1 MKFGSFDH
9 NGFIEIDID
18 KQLEDNFVKLKM
30 GNGQIIVHPLAKLIF
45 DLEVLLNYII
55 FRVMNDESYEMF
67 FVSNQIANILAYI
80 GFSQFDELKPQLDR
94 IEKGEVEDKNE
105 DIYGEYIGDSIQ
117 RLLGIV
123 QSFEI
128 VDVKEAEHTGLTNN
142 KMNDTINKQSNKWD
156 NLLKDI
162 IDDDSKEKE

>member
-1 MKFGSFDH
+1 MKFTNFDH

-30 GNGQIIVHPLAKLIF
+30 ANSVEVLHPLAKLVF

-55 FRVMNDESYEMF
+55 FRVMNDKTNEMF

-80 GFSQFDELKPQLDR
+80 GFSQFDELKPQLER
-94 IEKGEVEDKNE
+94 IEKGNIENKNE

-123 QSFEI
+123 QSFEVI
-128 VDVKEAEHTGLTNN
+128 DIKDSENTGLTDSKNTDRI
-142 KMNDTINKQSNKWD
+142 KKQSNKWD
-156 NLLKDI
+156 SLLKDI
-162 IDDDSKEKE
+162 IDDNKE

>member
-1 MKFGSFDH
+1 MKFTNFDH

-30 GNGQIIVHPLAKLIF
+30 ANSVEVLHPLAKLVF

-55 FRVMNDESYEMF
+55 FRVMNDKTNEMF

-94 IEKGEVEDKNE
+94 IEKGNIENKNE

-123 QSFEI
+123 QSFEVI
-128 VDVKEAEHTGLTNN
+128 DIKDSENTGLTDG
-142 KMNDTINKQSNKWD
+142 KMNDKLKNKWD
-156 NLLKDI
+156 TLLKDI
-162 IDDDSKEKE
+162 IDDNQE

>member
-1 MKFGSFDH
+1 MKFGNLDH

-30 GNGQIIVHPLAKLIF
+30 ANNVEILHPLAKLIF

-55 FRVMNDESYEMF
+55 FRVMNNETNEMF

-94 IEKGEVEDKNE
+94 IEKGDIENKNE

-117 RLLGIV
+117 RLMGLV
-123 QSFEI
+123 QSF
-128 VDVKEAEHTGLTNN
+128 DVIDIKESENTGLTDSKNTDRI
-142 KMNDTINKQSNKWD
+142 KKQSNKWD
-156 NLLKDI
+156 SLLKDI
-162 IDDDSKEKE
+162 IDDNKE

>member
-1 MKFGSFDH
+1 MKFTNFDH

-30 GNGQIIVHPLAKLIF
+30 ANSVEVLHPLAKLVF

-55 FRVMNDESYEMF
+55 FRVMNNKTNEMF

-94 IEKGEVEDKNE
+94 IEKGNIENKNE

-123 QSFEI
+123 QSFEVI
-128 VDVKEAEHTGLTNN
+128 DIKDSENTGLTNG
-142 KMNDTINKQSNKWD
+142 KMNDKLKNKWD
-156 NLLKDI
+156 TLLKDI
-162 IDDDSKEKE
+162 IDDNQE

>member
-1 MKFGSFDH
+1 MKFGNLDH

-30 GNGQIIVHPLAKLIF
+30 PNNVEVLHPLAKLVF

-55 FRVMNDESYEMF
+55 FRVMNNKTNEMF

-80 GFSQFDELKPQLDR
+80 GFSQFDDLKPQLDR
-94 IEKGEVEDKNE
+94 IEKGEVEDSNE

-117 RLLGIV
+117 RLMV
-123 QSFEI
+123 
-128 VDVKEAEHTGLTNN
+128 
-142 KMNDTINKQSNKWD
+142 
-156 NLLKDI
+156 
-162 IDDDSKEKE
+162 

>member
-1 MKFGSFDH
+1 MKFGNLDH

-30 GNGQIIVHPLAKLIF
+30 ANNVEILHPLAKLIF

-55 FRVMNDESYEMF
+55 FRVMNNETNEMF

-94 IEKGEVEDKNE
+94 IEKGEVDNKNE

-117 RLLGIV
+117 RLMGIV
-123 QSFEI
+123 QSF
-128 VDVKEAEHTGLTNN
+128 DVIDIKESENTGLTDSKNTDRI
-142 KMNDTINKQSNKWD
+142 KKQSNKWD
-156 NLLKDI
+156 SLLKDI
-162 IDDDSKEKE
+162 IDDNKE

>member
-1 MKFGSFDH
+1 MKFGNLDH

-30 GNGQIIVHPLAKLIF
+30 ANNVEILHPLAKLIF

-55 FRVMNDESYEMF
+55 FRVMNNETNEMF

-94 IEKGEVEDKNE
+94 IEKVYN
-105 DIYGEYIGDSIQ
+105 I
-117 RLLGIV
+117 
-123 QSFEI
+123 
-128 VDVKEAEHTGLTNN
+128 
-142 KMNDTINKQSNKWD
+142 
-156 NLLKDI
+156 
-162 IDDDSKEKE
+162 

>member
-1 MKFGSFDH
+1 MKFTNFDH

-30 GNGQIIVHPLAKLIF
+30 ANSVEVLHPLAKLVF

-55 FRVMNDESYEMF
+55 FRVMNNKTNEMF

-94 IEKGEVEDKNE
+94 IEKGNIENKNE

-123 QSFEI
+123 QSFEVI
-128 VDVKEAEHTGLTNN
+128 DIKDSEKTGLTDSKNTDRI
-142 KMNDTINKQSNKWD
+142 KKQSNKWD
-156 NLLKDI
+156 SLLKDI
-162 IDDDSKEKE
+162 IDENKE

>member
-1 MKFGSFDH
+1 
-9 NGFIEIDID
+9 
-18 KQLEDNFVKLKM
+18 
-30 GNGQIIVHPLAKLIF
+30 
-45 DLEVLLNYII
+45 
-55 FRVMNDESYEMF
+55 MF

>member
-1 MKFGSFDH
+1 MKFTNFDH

-30 GNGQIIVHPLAKLIF
+30 ANSVEVLHPLAKLVF

-55 FRVMNDESYEMF
+55 FRVMNNKTNEMF

-94 IEKGEVEDKNE
+94 IEKGNIENKNE

-123 QSFEI
+123 QSFEVI
-128 VDVKEAEHTGLTNN
+128 DIKDSENTGLTDG
-142 KMNDTINKQSNKWD
+142 KMNDKLKNKWD
-156 NLLKDI
+156 TLLKDI
-162 IDDDSKEKE
+162 IDDNQE

>member
-1 MKFGSFDH
+1 MKFGNLDH

-30 GNGQIIVHPLAKLIF
+30 PNNVEVLHPLAKLVF

-55 FRVMNDESYEMF
+55 FRVMNNKTNEMF

-80 GFSQFDELKPQLDR
+80 GFSQFDDLKPQLDR
-94 IEKGEVEDKNE
+94 IEKGEVEDSNE

-117 RLLGIV
+117 RLMGIV
-123 QSFEI
+123 QSFEV
-128 VDVKEAEHTGLTNN
+128 VDIKDSEKTGLTNPKN
-142 KMNDTINKQSNKWD
+142 NDKIKKRNNKWD
-156 NLLKDI
+156 KLLKDI
-162 IDDDSKEKE
+162 IDDNTD

>member
-1 MKFGSFDH
+1 MKFTNFDH

-30 GNGQIIVHPLAKLIF
+30 ANNVEVLHPLAKLVF

-55 FRVMNDESYEMF
+55 FRVMNNKTNEMF

-94 IEKGEVEDKNE
+94 IEKGNIENKNE

-123 QSFEI
+123 QSFEVI
-128 VDVKEAEHTGLTNN
+128 DIKDSENTGLTDG
-142 KMNDTINKQSNKWD
+142 KMNDKLKNKWD
-156 NLLKDI
+156 TLLKDI
-162 IDDDSKEKE
+162 IDDNQE

>member
-1 MKFGSFDH
+1 MKFGNLDH

-30 GNGQIIVHPLAKLIF
+30 ANNVEILHPLAKLIF

-55 FRVMNDESYEMF
+55 FRVMNNETNEMF

-94 IEKGEVEDKNE
+94 IEKGEVENKNE
-105 DIYGEYIGDSIQ
+105 DIYGE
-117 RLLGIV
+117 
-123 QSFEI
+123 
-128 VDVKEAEHTGLTNN
+128 
-142 KMNDTINKQSNKWD
+142 
-156 NLLKDI
+156 
-162 IDDDSKEKE
+162 

>member
-1 MKFGSFDH
+1 MKFGNLDH

-30 GNGQIIVHPLAKLIF
+30 ANNVEILHPLAKLIF

-55 FRVMNDESYEMF
+55 FRVMNNETNEMF

-94 IEKGEVEDKNE
+94 IEKGEVENKNE

-117 RLLGIV
+117 RLMGIV
-123 QSFEI
+123 QSF
-128 VDVKEAEHTGLTNN
+128 DVIDIKESENTGLTDSKNTDRI
-142 KMNDTINKQSNKWD
+142 KKQSNKWD
-156 NLLKDI
+156 SLLKDI
-162 IDDDSKEKE
+162 IDDNKE

>member
-1 MKFGSFDH
+1 MKFTNFDH

-30 GNGQIIVHPLAKLIF
+30 ANNVEILHPLAKLIF

-55 FRVMNDESYEMF
+55 FRVMNNETNEMF

-94 IEKGEVEDKNE
+94 IEKGEVENKNE

-117 RLLGIV
+117 RLMGIV
-123 QSFEI
+123 QSF
-128 VDVKEAEHTGLTNN
+128 DVIDIKESENTGLTDSKNTDRI
-142 KMNDTINKQSNKWD
+142 KKQSNKWD
-156 NLLKDI
+156 SLLKDI
-162 IDDDSKEKE
+162 IDDNKE

>member
-1 MKFGSFDH
+1 MKFENLDH

-30 GNGQIIVHPLAKLIF
+30 ANNVEILHPLAKLVF
-45 DLEVLLNYII
+45 DLEILLNYII
-55 FRVMNDESYEMF
+55 FRVMNNKTNEMF

-94 IEKGEVEDKNE
+94 IEKGDVENKNE
-105 DIYGEYIGDSIQ
+105 DIYGEYIGASIQ
-117 RLLGIV
+117 RLMGIV
-123 QSFEI
+123 QSF
-128 VDVKEAEHTGLTNN
+128 DVIDIKESENTGLTDSKNTDRI
-142 KMNDTINKQSNKWD
+142 KKQSNKWD

-162 IDDDSKEKE
+162 IDDNKE

>member
-1 MKFGSFDH
+1 MKFENLDH

-18 KQLEDNFVKLKM
+18 KQLEANFVKLKM
-30 GNGQIIVHPLAKLIF
+30 PNEVEILHPLAKLVF

-55 FRVMNDESYEMF
+55 FRVMNNETNEMF

-80 GFSQFDELKPQLDR
+80 GFSQFDELKPQLDK
-94 IEKGEVEDKNE
+94 IEKGNIENKNE

-117 RLLGIV
+117 RLMSIV
-123 QSFEI
+123 QGFEV
-128 VDVKEAEHTGLTNN
+128 VDIKESENTGLTDLE
-142 KMNDTINKQSNKWD
+142 KTDKIKKQSNKWD

-162 IDDDSKEKE
+162 IDDNRE